1 MSLLASIAIAAGL
14 GASAA
19 APAERPVRLVIERSD
34 ADVTI
39 RVVGRS
45 REAVHVTYTLETTNR
60 SGGNRTRQRGSAELA
75 GDRDTVL
82 LTARL
87 AQAAA
92 REWEAA
98 LDVEWS
104 GGSYEVRET
113 AP

>member
-1 MSLLASIAIAAGL
+1 MSLFATIAIAAGL
-14 GASAA
+14 GIGGS
-19 APAERPVRLVIERSD
+19 APADRPVRLVVERSD
-34 ADVTI
+34 VDVTI

-60 SGGNRTRQRGSAELA
+60 SGGNRTRQRGSADLA

-87 AQAAA
+87 GHAAA
-92 REWEAA
+92 REWEAS
-98 LDVEWS
+98 LDVQWA